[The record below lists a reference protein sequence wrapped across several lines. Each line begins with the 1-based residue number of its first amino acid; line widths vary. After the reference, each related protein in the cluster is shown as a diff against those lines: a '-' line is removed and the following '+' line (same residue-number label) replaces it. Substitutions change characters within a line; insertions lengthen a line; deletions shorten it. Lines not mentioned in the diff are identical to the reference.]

1 MRWRKPKK
9 TSFIAYRREAAVKS
23 QPPLL
28 FQPLDI
34 NQSLLLHMSNSLF
47 KSTLLATVFVATQA
61 IITSASLL
69 FSGKIQ
75 AQTLRNFPINAV
87 RGTISFKAP
96 PEVVVDGKTERLSPG
111 ARIRDKQNMMAM
123 TGALNGQEFIVNYR
137 RENIG
142 GMVSEVWLL
151 TPEEIAVKREGTTQ

>member
-1 MRWRKPKK
+1 
-9 TSFIAYRREAAVKS
+9 
-23 QPPLL
+23 
-28 FQPLDI
+28 
-34 NQSLLLHMSNSLF
+34 MSNSPF
-47 KSTLLATVFVATQA
+47 KSTIFATVFVATQA
-61 IITSASLL
+61 IITPSSLL
-69 FSGKIQ
+69 FGSQVQ
-75 AQTLRNFPINAV
+75 AQTQRNFPDSAV

-123 TGALNGQEFIVNYR
+123 SGALTGKEFTVNYR

-151 TPEEIAVKREGTTQ
+151 TPEEIAVKREGASK